1 MPNEYVPRLSIEI
14 TEEAFQRMTNRIPWG
29 LRSKVMAMLLD
40 DLLDLVEE
48 HGEIVIAAILER
60 SIATR
65 NILKGLPKEVRSATK

>member
-65 NILKGLPKEVRSATK
+65 NILKGLPKEVRKNGV